1 MDPKIVISFNQVEA
15 MQIERVVLD
24 RDKDEA
30 LTTIE
35 KVILKKIREAST
47 PH

>member
-1 MDPKIVISFNQVEA
+1 MEPKIVISLNPIEA

-30 LTTIE
+30 LKTIE

-47 PH
+47 SH

>member
-24 RDKDEA
+24 RDKNEA
-30 LTTIE
+30 LKTIE